1 MEAQQIKTLRAPT
14 QRTLYTEPITE
25 IIADKKIKLKTCKD
39 TFLFIL
45 SSKHPNIIFIQHK
58 GHITRL
64 NKLLKPYTEEEETRQ
79 QFIKLLE
86 EPAIIQ
92 DKEKTLIIIETIY
105 IFSNILNMDLTDYI
119 TYSSLNNL
127 THYYFMLYKI
137 NKNKQEAEEQQTT
150 NKKQ

>member
-14 QRTLYTEPITE
+14 QRTLYNEPLQE
-25 IIADKKIKLKTCKD
+25 IIADKKIKLTTCKD
-39 TFLFIL
+39 TFIFIL
-45 SSKHPNIIFIQHK
+45 SSKRPNILFIQYK

-64 NKLLKPYTEEEETRQ
+64 NKLLKPYTKEQETRQ

-92 DKEKTLIIIETIY
+92 DKETTLIIIETIY
-105 IFSNILNMDLTDYI
+105 IFSFLLNIDLTDYI
-119 TYSSLNNL
+119 KYSSLNNL

-137 NKNKQEAEEQQTT
+137 NKHRKEADEEE
-150 NKKQ
+150 

>member
-14 QRTLYTEPITE
+14 QRTLYTEPIKE
-25 IIADKKIKLKTCKD
+25 IIADKKIKLTACKD
-39 TFLFIL
+39 TFIFCL
-45 SSKHPNIIFIQHK
+45 SSKHPNILFIQYK

-64 NKLLKPYTEEEETRQ
+64 NKLLKPYTEEQETRQ

-105 IFSNILNMDLTDYI
+105 IFSNLLKIDLTDYI

>member
-1 MEAQQIKTLRAPT
+1 MEAQQIKTLRAPK
-14 QRTLYTEPITE
+14 QRTLYTEPIKE
-25 IIADKKIKLKTCKD
+25 IIADKKIKLTACKD
-39 TFLFIL
+39 TFIFCL
-45 SSKHPNIIFIQHK
+45 SSKHPNILFIQYK

-64 NKLLKPYTEEEETRQ
+64 NKLLKPYTEEQETRQ

-105 IFSNILNMDLTDYI
+105 IFSNLLKIDLTDYI